1 MEQQRTFSKTRI
13 APTPSGFLHLGNVFS
28 FAVTAALAR
37 QTNAGI
43 LLRIDDL
50 DQQRAEKDY
59 VEDIFDTLRFLDIP
73 WTEGPSGYGEFQ
85 ARYSQVHRM
94 PLYNAALEH
103 LKEHVFAC
111 NCSRTQIT
119 RASLDGGYPG
129 TCRHKN
135 IPLSTPGAAWRL
147 RTHHE
152 QPLLVRTL
160 SGTITEAVLPA
171 DMRDFVVRK
180 KDGYPAYQLA
190 SVIDDQHFGID
201 LVVRGQDLWP
211 STLAQLYLSALLPG
225 SRFADCVFYHHPLL
239 LETSDQK
246 MSKSAGATSVQYWKK
261 QGKAP
266 RDIYTMI
273 AGRLRPG
280 AVAGSFEDLT
290 GLLPEAGT
298 VL

>member
-28 FAVTAALAR
+28 FAVTAALAQ
-37 QTNAGI
+37 QTNAGT

-50 DQQRAEKDY
+50 DQERAEKNY

-73 WTEGPSGYGEFQ
+73 WTEGPGDFGEFHS
-85 ARYSQVHRM
+85 RYSQLHRM

-103 LKEHVFAC
+103 LTAHVFAC
-111 NCSRTQIT
+111 NCSRTQIART
-119 RASLDGGYPG
+119 STDGGYPG

-135 IPLSTPGAAWRL
+135 IPLNEPGVAWRL
-147 RTHHE
+147 RTEHE
-152 QPLLVRTL
+152 EPLQVRTI
-160 SGTITEAVLPA
+160 SGAVIQATLPP

-180 KDGYPAYQLA
+180 KDGFPAYQLA
-190 SVIDDQHFGID
+190 SVVDDEHFGID
-201 LVVRGQDLWP
+201 FIVRGQDLWP

-225 SRFADCVFYHHPLL
+225 NRFADSVFYHHPLL
-239 LETSDQK
+239 LDAADQK
-246 MSKSAGATSVQYWKK
+246 MSKSAGATSVQYWRK
-261 QGKAP
+261 QGKTP

-280 AVAGSFEDLT
+280 AEAASFNDLAP
-290 GLLPEAGT
+290 LLPGGIGA
-298 VL
+298 